1 MELTPEIQDAAR
13 HLGQCMRQD
22 DYVRTYLDALEESH
36 TNPEASALE
45 KNMYDEYERLIAREQ
60 AGEILSN
67 ADTRDFYEL
76 RQQVQDNPLITR
88 RNHMHRQ
95 IRPYLN
101 QIAEGISFL
110 LGVDYTILAKPH

>member
-1 MELTPEIQDAAR
+1 MELTPEIKTAAR
-13 HLGQCMRQD
+13 HLGQCLRQD
-22 DYVRTYLDALEESH
+22 DYIRKYLDALEETH
-36 TNPEASALE
+36 IDPEASALE

-67 ADTRDFYEL
+67 ADTRNLYEL
-76 RQQVQDNPLITR
+76 RQQVHDNPLISR
-88 RNHMHRQ
+88 RNRMHRQ

-101 QIAEGISFL
+101 QIAEEISSV

>member
-22 DYVRTYLDALEESH
+22 DYIRKYLDALEETH
-36 TNPEASALE
+36 IDPEASALE
-45 KNMYDEYERLIAREQ
+45 KDMYDEYERLIAREQ

-76 RQQVQDNPLITR
+76 RQQVQDHPLISR
-88 RNHMHRQ
+88 RNRMHRE

-101 QIAEGISFL
+101 QIAEEISFA
-110 LGVDYTILAKPH
+110 LGVDYTAFAKPH